1 MSEETPEPSP
11 SPLGAIALT
20 GLAWGVMVLV
30 TVLATPGAGGTLGI
44 ALGTVLGLGGVGT
57 FGARAIP
64 APADQRMGLV
74 GFAPKLLLPVL
85 LLLPYVLLVSEL
97 DNWIAELFPPPAAEA
112 EAELSL
118 EGLTAVELV
127 LFLVLL
133 RPVLEEFFFRG
144 VVQQGVVSTLGAR
157 RGLVLT
163 ALLFALVRASF
174 GLGDAQRALTLA
186 AQGFCEGL
194 LLGGLRL
201 ASGSIV
207 PGAILAMASAGFG
220 LFALATKEAFP
231 IPGFNDDTPHTP
243 LVWLVPAALSFAA
256 GLEMLRR
263 YVPRPAAR
271 PPEPGGS
278 ETA

>member
-1 MSEETPEPSP
+1 MTEETHESSP

-20 GLAWGVMVLV
+20 GLAWGVLVLV

-64 APADQRMGLV
+64 APADRRMGLT

-85 LLLPYVLLVSEL
+85 LLLPYVLLSSEL
-97 DNWIAELFPPPAAEA
+97 DNWIATLFPPPETEAAAELA
-112 EAELSL
+112 L

-144 VVQQGVVSTLGAR
+144 VVQQGVVETLGAR
-157 RGLVLT
+157 RGLLLT

-186 AQGFCEGL
+186 AQALCEGL
-194 LLGGLRL
+194 LFGTLRL

-207 PGAILAMASAGFG
+207 PGVILAMGSAGVG

-231 IPGFNDDTPHTP
+231 IPGFNDETPHTP
-243 LVWLVPAALSFAA
+243 LAWLLPAALSVA
-256 GLEMLRR
+256 GALVWLRR
-263 YVPRPAAR
+263 AT
-271 PPEPGGS
+271 S
-278 ETA
+278 